1 VPSGLLALPTY
12 LPTRTWLL
20 LILPPPSPRRSLCR
34 PEPDQIDPLHNTR
47 PEGLCRCWKHVG
59 GGGVGDEVGSSL
71 APVRVLVVEDDPG
84 IAQALVRG
92 LTADGFAV
100 DHADDGTEGL
110 WLAQTHS
117 YQAIVLD
124 LMLPGANGWQI
135 CAALREGGDSTPI
148 LMLTAKDG
156 EYDEIEGLETGAD
169 DYMTKPFSY
178 PVLLTRVR
186 SLIRRAG
193 TSPSAS
199 VLAAGDLVLDP
210 AARTVHRGGTEVELS
225 PRAFAV
231 LEYMMNQAGL
241 VVSKQSILANVWDH
255 AFDGD
260 PNIVEVYVS
269 RIRTAVDTAFGRSAI
284 ETVRGVGYRLAA
296 DGG

>member
-1 VPSGLLALPTY
+1 MLL
-12 LPTRTWLL
+12 
-20 LILPPPSPRRSLCR
+20 
-34 PEPDQIDPLHNTR
+34 
-47 PEGLCRCWKHVG
+47 
-59 GGGVGDEVGSSL
+59 
-71 APVRVLVVEDDPG
+71 VEDDPG

-92 LTADGFAV
+92 LSADGFSV

-110 WLAQTHS
+110 WLAQTHP
-117 YQAIVLD
+117 YAAIILD
-124 LMLPGANGWQI
+124 LMLPGTNGWQI
-135 CAALREGGDSTPI
+135 CSSLRAEGSQTPI

-169 DYMTKPFSY
+169 DYLTKPFNY
-178 PVLLTRVR
+178 QVLLTRLR
-186 SLIRRAG
+186 ALIRRAG
-193 TSPSAS
+193 MTPEES
-199 VLAAGDLVLDP
+199 VLRAGDLVLDP
-210 AARTVHRGGTEVELS
+210 SARTVHRGTVAIELS

-269 RIRTAVDTAFGRSAI
+269 RIRTAVDTAFDRSAI

>member
-1 VPSGLLALPTY
+1 M
-12 LPTRTWLL
+12 
-20 LILPPPSPRRSLCR
+20 
-34 PEPDQIDPLHNTR
+34 
-47 PEGLCRCWKHVG
+47 
-59 GGGVGDEVGSSL
+59 
-71 APVRVLVVEDDPG
+71 RVLVVEDDPG

-92 LTADGFAV
+92 LTADGFTV

-110 WLAQTHS
+110 WLAQTHP
-117 YQAIVLD
+117 YAAIVLD
-124 LMLPGANGWQI
+124 LMLPGTNGWQV
-135 CAALREGGDSTPI
+135 CATLREAGDETPI

-178 PVLLTRVR
+178 PVLVTRLR
-186 SLIRRAG
+186 ALIRRA
-193 TSPSAS
+193 SAS
-199 VLAAGDLVLDP
+199 PATSVLRAGDLVLNP
-210 AARTVHRGGTEVELS
+210 AERTVFRGESPVELS

-231 LEYMMNQAGL
+231 LEYLMNQAGL

-255 AFDGD
+255 AYEGD

-269 RIRTAVDTAFGRSAI
+269 RIRTAIDSSFDRAAI

>member
-1 VPSGLLALPTY
+1 M
-12 LPTRTWLL
+12 
-20 LILPPPSPRRSLCR
+20 
-34 PEPDQIDPLHNTR
+34 
-47 PEGLCRCWKHVG
+47 
-59 GGGVGDEVGSSL
+59 
-71 APVRVLVVEDDPG
+71 LVVEDDPG

-100 DHADDGTEGL
+100 DHAEDGTEGL
-110 WLAQTHS
+110 WLARTHPYS
-117 YQAIVLD
+117 AIVLD
-124 LMLPGANGWQI
+124 LMLPGTNGWQV
-135 CAALREGGDSTPI
+135 CASLREDGDATPI

-178 PVLLTRVR
+178 PVLLTRLR
-186 SLIRRAG
+186 ALIRRAG
-193 TSPSAS
+193 VSPATPMLS
-199 VLAAGDLVLDP
+199 AGDLVLDP
-210 AARTVHRGGTEVELS
+210 AARTVQRSGVDIELS

-231 LEYMMNQAGL
+231 LEYMLNQKGL

-255 AFDGD
+255 AFEGD

-269 RIRTAVDTAFGRSAI
+269 RIRTAVDTAFDRSAI
-284 ETVRGVGYRLAA
+284 ETIRGVGYRLAA

>member
-1 VPSGLLALPTY
+1 M
-12 LPTRTWLL
+12 
-20 LILPPPSPRRSLCR
+20 
-34 PEPDQIDPLHNTR
+34 
-47 PEGLCRCWKHVG
+47 
-59 GGGVGDEVGSSL
+59 
-71 APVRVLVVEDDPG
+71 RVLVVEDDPG

-110 WLAQTHS
+110 WLAQTHPYS
-117 YQAIVLD
+117 AIILD
-124 LMLPGANGWQI
+124 LMLPGTNGWQV
-135 CAALREGGDSTPI
+135 CAALRSEGSTTPI
-148 LMLTAKDG
+148 MMLTAKDG

-178 PVLLTRVR
+178 QVLLTRLR
-186 SLIRRAG
+186 ALIRRSG
-193 TSPSAS
+193 TSPDTSG
-199 VLAAGDLVLDP
+199 LRCGDLVLDP
-210 AARTVHRGGTEVELS
+210 AARTIQRGDVEVELS

-255 AFDGD
+255 AFEGD

-269 RIRTAVDTAFGRSAI
+269 RIRTTIDTAFDRSAI
-284 ETVRGVGYRLAA
+284 ETIRGVGYRLAA

>member
-1 VPSGLLALPTY
+1 MQALRNKLAVL
-12 LPTRTWLL
+12 R
-20 LILPPPSPRRSLCR
+20 ILVI
-34 PEPDQIDPLHNTR
+34 E
-47 PEGLCRCWKHVG
+47 
-59 GGGVGDEVGSSL
+59 DE
-71 APVRVLVVEDDPG
+71 AG

-110 WLAQTHS
+110 WLAQTHP
-117 YQAIVLD
+117 YAAIVLD
-124 LMLPGANGWQI
+124 LMLPGTNGWQV
-135 CAALREGGDSTPI
+135 CATLRAEGNSTPI

-178 PVLLTRVR
+178 PVLLTRLR
-186 SLIRRAG
+186 ALIRRAG
-193 TSPSAS
+193 AQP
-199 VLAAGDLVLDP
+199 VDLVINVGDLRLDP
-210 AARTVHRGGTEVELS
+210 SARTVHRGDVEIELS
-225 PRAFAV
+225 PKAFDV
-231 LEYMMNQAGL
+231 LQYMMGQAGL
-241 VVSKQSILANVWDH
+241 VVSKPSILANVWDH

-269 RIRTAVDTAFGRSAI
+269 RIRNALDVPFGRNAI
-284 ETVRGVGYRLAA
+284 QTVRGVGYRLAA

>member
-1 VPSGLLALPTY
+1 M
-12 LPTRTWLL
+12 
-20 LILPPPSPRRSLCR
+20 
-34 PEPDQIDPLHNTR
+34 
-47 PEGLCRCWKHVG
+47 
-59 GGGVGDEVGSSL
+59 
-71 APVRVLVVEDDPG
+71 RVLVVEDEPG

-92 LTADGFAV
+92 LTADGFTV

-110 WLAQTHS
+110 WLAQTHPYS
-117 YQAIVLD
+117 ALILD
-124 LMLPGANGWQI
+124 LMLPGTNGWVI
-135 CAALREGGDSTPI
+135 CATLRDAGDTTPI

-156 EYDEIEGLETGAD
+156 EFDEIEGLETGAD

-178 PVLLTRVR
+178 PVLVARLR
-186 SLIRRAG
+186 SLIRRSSSTPA
-193 TSPSAS
+193 TQ
-199 VLAAGDLVLDP
+199 LLQAGDLVLDP
-210 AARTVHRGGTEVELS
+210 NARTVLRGAVEIELS

-231 LEYMMNQAGL
+231 LEYMIRQAGL

-255 AFDGD
+255 AFEGD

-269 RIRTAVDTAFGRSAI
+269 RIRNAVDTPFDRAAI

>member
-1 VPSGLLALPTY
+1 M
-12 LPTRTWLL
+12 
-20 LILPPPSPRRSLCR
+20 
-34 PEPDQIDPLHNTR
+34 Q
-47 PEGLCRCWKHVG
+47 
-59 GGGVGDEVGSSL
+59 
-71 APVRVLVVEDDPG
+71 VRVLVVEDDPG

-110 WLAQTHS
+110 WLAQTHPYS
-117 YQAIVLD
+117 AIILD
-124 LMLPGANGWQI
+124 LMLPGTNGWQV
-135 CAALREGGDSTPI
+135 CAALRSEGSTTPI
-148 LMLTAKDG
+148 MMLTAKDG

-178 PVLLTRVR
+178 QVLLTRLR
-186 SLIRRAG
+186 ALIRRSG
-193 TSPSAS
+193 TSPDTSG
-199 VLAAGDLVLDP
+199 LRCGDLVLDP
-210 AARTVHRGGTEVELS
+210 AARTVQRGDVEVELS

-255 AFDGD
+255 AFEGD

-269 RIRTAVDTAFGRSAI
+269 RIRTTIDTAFDRSAI
-284 ETVRGVGYRLAA
+284 ETIRGVGYRLAA